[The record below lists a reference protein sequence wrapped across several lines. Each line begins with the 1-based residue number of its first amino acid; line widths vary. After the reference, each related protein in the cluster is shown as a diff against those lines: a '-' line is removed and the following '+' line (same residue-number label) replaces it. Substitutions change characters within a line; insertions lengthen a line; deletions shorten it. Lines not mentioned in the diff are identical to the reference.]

1 MKNKIIIFMELE
13 NKLIDYLD
21 DALTAVQRAEVE
33 KQLKNSAEL
42 RQTLDE
48 LKMVMNGMETAEEF
62 QPSLNLKNNF
72 DQFLQKEID
81 NQGGGDVNIVAFK
94 KPNSG
99 RTKFLFQIAAAAAI
113 LFLGIFVGKNL
124 GGEPQVTPNDLAVLR
139 AEMLDLLEKDK
150 STSGRIKAVNISYEL
165 QPDDEIIEALIQS
178 MNIDKSINVRIA
190 AMEALSQI
198 GNEPKVRT
206 ALCKSL
212 GVQSNSMIQLSLI
225 KILVNLKEKQAVEY
239 FEKIIE
245 KETTAP
251 EVKDEAQMGIFKM
264 M

>member
-1 MKNKIIIFMELE
+1 MEFQELE

-21 DALTAVQRAEVE
+21 DALTPEQRVEVE
-33 KQLKNSAEL
+33 KQLENSAEL

-48 LKMVMNGMETAEEF
+48 LKMVIGGMEDAKEL
-62 QPSLNLKNNF
+62 QPSANLKNNF
-72 DQFLQKEID
+72 DHFLQKEID
-81 NQGGGDVNIVAFK
+81 QQKDGDANIVALK

-99 RTKFLFQIAAAAAI
+99 QSKLLFQIAAAAAI
-113 LFLGIFVGKNL
+113 LIMGIFIGKNL
-124 GGEPQVTPNDLAVLR
+124 SGGEQITEIAIADLEVRLR
-139 AEMLDLLEKDK
+139 TEMLELLEDK

-165 QPDDEIIEALIQS
+165 KPDDEIVEALIQS
-178 MNIDKSINVRIA
+178 MNIDKSTNVRIA
-190 AMEALSQI
+190 AMEALSHF
-198 GNEPKVRT
+198 GDNAEVRT

-212 GVQSNSMIQLSLI
+212 AVQTNPMIQLSLI
-225 KILVNLKEKQAVEY
+225 KILINMKEKQAVKY

-245 KETTAP
+245 KDSTTP

>member
-1 MKNKIIIFMELE
+1 MEFQELE

-21 DALTAVQRAEVE
+21 DALTLEQRVEVE
-33 KQLKNSAEL
+33 KQLENSAEL

-48 LKMVMNGMETAEEF
+48 LKTVMQGMEAAEELK
-62 QPSLNLKNNF
+62 PTSNLKNNF

-81 NQGGGDVNIVAFK
+81 KQSGGEANIVAIK
-94 KPNSG
+94 KTNSSQ
-99 RTKFLFQIAAAAAI
+99 TKFLFQIAAAAAI
-113 LFLGIFVGKNL
+113 LIMGVFIGKNL
-124 GGEPQVTPNDLAVLR
+124 GGEAQIPETAIADLEERLKSQ
-139 AEMLDLLEKDK
+139 MLELLEDK

-165 QPDDEIIEALIQS
+165 KPNDEIVEALIQS

-190 AMEALSQI
+190 AMEALSHF
-198 GNEPKVRT
+198 GNDPNVRT
-206 ALCKSL
+206 ALCESL
-212 GVQSNSMIQLSLI
+212 GIQTNPMIQLSLI
-225 KILVNLKEKQAVEY
+225 KVLVNLKEKQAVEY

-245 KETTAP
+245 KESTTP